1 MKILIATQPF
11 AGHFNPTQPVAKE
24 LVRHGH
30 DVVWMTGPSY
40 ESRVTE
46 VGARFVRMSDEA
58 MINNDEMEPDPG
70 TSGLAKIVSMLRKLF
85 LDRVPAQVEDYQ
97 QLLETFPADILLVEF
112 ATYGAHALHDLTGMP
127 YATLGINPLVTLDPE
142 IPPWGTGW
150 QPPKTVFRRLLN
162 IAMHRAADW
171 FFYSKM
177 TAILNSKRAELGL
190 GPLPPGESFATVVR
204 SPILHLQMSTPAFE
218 FPRQNLSRSVK
229 FVGPLLPLFDEA
241 TFQPPDWWDTLLSH
255 PRENVIH
262 VTQGT
267 VATQPENLLKP
278 AVQAL
283 SPRPDLLLV
292 ITGKDI
298 DNLLFPN
305 TPKPSNVL
313 TSPFV
318 PHARLLPHVGVMVTN
333 GGYNGVLAAL
343 SAGVPL
349 VCAGTTEDK
358 ADVCSRV
365 AWSGAGVDLRTDA
378 PSERALADAVE
389 EVMGDDRYRAAAERV
404 RDDFA
409 RHDGPVEVADELER
423 VVGERRARVVA
434 GTA

>member
-1 MKILIATQPF
+1 
-11 AGHFNPTQPVAKE
+11 
-24 LVRHGH
+24 
-30 DVVWMTGPSY
+30 
-40 ESRVTE
+40 
-46 VGARFVRMSDEA
+46 
-58 MINNDEMEPDPG
+58 
-70 TSGLAKIVSMLRKLF
+70 
-85 LDRVPAQVEDYQ
+85 
-97 QLLETFPADILLVEF
+97 
-112 ATYGAHALHDLTGMP
+112 
-127 YATLGINPLVTLDPE
+127 
-142 IPPWGTGW
+142 
-150 QPPKTVFRRLLN
+150 
-162 IAMHRAADW
+162 
-171 FFYSKM
+171 
-177 TAILNSKRAELGL
+177 
-190 GPLPPGESFATVVR
+190 
-204 SPILHLQMSTPAFE
+204 MSTPAFE